1 MSNHDDSTVLTSDPF
16 AHLTAERAISLR
28 WTLRDVLASRT
39 KFLSVADSDL
49 QLLAEMGLVEMHDD
63 APALTSAGMAAIE

>member
-1 MSNHDDSTVLTSDPF
+1 MSDHDVSTAHSGDPF
-16 AHLTAERAISLR
+16 AHLALERTIALR